1 MGEIQIR
8 FRMNMETGKKDI
20 LIEYDGDEDAMR
32 HEHEREH
39 RRIVETLV
47 GKGVLRE
54 DEVGDVKVQRGNQE
68 QTRTPEQT
76 GSGPEAVATET

>member
-20 LIEYDGDEDAMR
+20 LIEYDGAEDAMR

>member
-54 DEVGDVKVQRGNQE
+54 DEVGDVQVKRGSDATE
-68 QTRTPEQT
+68 ERREQT
-76 GSGPEAVATET
+76 GSGPEAVSTQS

>member
-1 MGEIQIR
+1 VGEIQIR

-54 DEVGDVKVQRGNQE
+54 DEVGDVQVKRGNQE

>member
-68 QTRTPEQT
+68 QTRTLEQT
-76 GSGPEAVATET
+76 GSGPEAVPTGN

>member
-54 DEVGDVKVQRGNQE
+54 DEVGDVQVKRGNQE